1 MHPLRNAALLG
12 GLALLGLPVANA
24 AELIISEY
32 VEGSGN
38 NKALEFYNSGSQ
50 VLDLSAYRVE
60 FYFNGASAAG
70 RSIDL
75 SGSLAPGKT
84 FVLANGVADPA
95 LLALA
100 SQRVEGSWFNGNDAV
115 LLRRRGG
122 EILDSLGQVGFNPGT
137 TWAAAMC
144 RPSTGAW
151 CARLT
156 SATATAIPATPS
168 TRRRNGWATRAT
180 PSPTSASM
188 ALASPAAAR
197 RPACDRSTRCRAP
210 EPKVRW

>member
-1 MHPLRNAALLG
+1 MHPCVTPPCWPGPAGPAGGQRRRADHLRVCRRQRQQQGAG
-12 GLALLGLPVANA
+12 
-24 AELIISEY
+24 
-32 VEGSGN
+32 
-38 NKALEFYNSGSQ
+38 FYNSGSQ

-115 LLRRRGG
+115 LLRRSG

-137 TWAAAMC
+137 TWGSGDVQTLDRSLVRKADIRDGDSDPSDAFDPAAQWLGYPRDTFANLGQH
-144 RPSTGAW
+144 GA
-151 CARLT
+151 
-156 SATATAIPATPS
+156 
-168 TRRRNGWATRAT
+168 GE
-180 PSPTSASM
+180 
-188 ALASPAAAR
+188 PAAAGE
-197 RPACDRSTRCRAP
+197 PACDRSTRCRAP
-210 EPKVRW
+210 ALKVRW

>member
-1 MHPLRNAALLG
+1 M
-12 GLALLGLPVANA
+12 ANA

-115 LLRRRGG
+115 LLRGAAARSSTASAR
-122 EILDSLGQVGFNPGT
+122 SASTPARPG
-137 TWAAAMC
+137 AAAMC

-151 CARLT
+151 CARPT

-188 ALASPAAAR
+188 ALVSPAAAR

-210 EPKVRW
+210 ALKVRW

>member
-12 GLALLGLPVANA
+12 GLALLGLPVASA

-115 LLRRRGG
+115 LLRRRSG

-137 TWAAAMC
+137 TWGSGDVQTLDRSLVRKADI
-144 RPSTGAW
+144 RDGDSDPSDAFD
-151 CARLT
+151 
-156 SATATAIPATPS
+156 
-168 TRRRNGWATRAT
+168 
-180 PSPTSASM
+180 
-188 ALASPAAAR
+188 PAA
-197 RPACDRSTRCRAP
+197 
-210 EPKVRW
+210 